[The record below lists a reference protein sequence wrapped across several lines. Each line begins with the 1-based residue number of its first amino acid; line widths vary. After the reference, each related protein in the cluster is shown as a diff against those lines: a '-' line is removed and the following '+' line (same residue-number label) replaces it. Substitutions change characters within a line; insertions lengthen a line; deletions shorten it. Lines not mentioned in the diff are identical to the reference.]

1 MDQSSGIRGRWIVGA
16 LCTLAALLLTVAP
29 VQGASLSS
37 LDSDPGIEQTEVS
50 PQDLAEI
57 EQEEEAQD
65 EEIQQDIEAIQSQIQ
80 DDLEVLQTATSEA
93 TSAVSDL
100 LEQSQRATQLTARET
115 WDEFLD
121 QLMRW
126 KVQAQLRT
134 RQHIQSTRHLLKSVG
149 QNLSQTFED
158 DQSPSGQ
165 GALSPEDTVQTLSDP
180 SEPTAESQSMT
191 PTLKSAPKLG

>member
-1 MDQSSGIRGRWIVGA
+1 MHQSSGIRGQWIGGA
-16 LCTLAALLLTVAP
+16 LCILAVLFLMVAP
-29 VQGASLSS
+29 VQGASLSA
-37 LDSDPGIEQTEVS
+37 LDSDPGIEQTEVT
-50 PQDLAEI
+50 PQDLEEI
-57 EQEEEAQD
+57 EQEEEAQE

-100 LEQSQRATQLTARET
+100 LEQSQRATRLTARET

-121 QLMRW
+121 QLMKW

-149 QNLSQTFED
+149 QGLSQTLED
-158 DQSPSGQ
+158 YQSR
-165 GALSPEDTVQTLSDP
+165 
-180 SEPTAESQSMT
+180 SEPGEIPLQNETQTSPDPALESQLVA
-191 PTLKSAPKLG
+191 PPALRSAPKLG